1 MGACVNTRAGNGCMA
16 GSLSGSESSKI
27 VCCILCGVVSGLDQL
42 LDENRIADLT
52 LMYQL
57 FSRVKD
63 GLKELVSYFSSY
75 IKVAS
80 ARLSLSRL
88 PFVSPLG

>member
-1 MGACVNTRAGNGCMA
+1 M
-16 GSLSGSESSKI
+16 
-27 VCCILCGVVSGLDQL
+27 VSGLDQL

-80 ARLSLSRL
+80 AWLSLSCL
-88 PFVSPLG
+88 PFICLLYTSDAADER

>member
-1 MGACVNTRAGNGCMA
+1 MD
-16 GSLSGSESSKI
+16 
-27 VCCILCGVVSGLDQL
+27 VVSGLDQL

-63 GLKELVSYFSSY
+63 GLKELVSAFSSY
-75 IKVAS
+75 IKVGLAV
-80 ARLSLSRL
+80 L
-88 PFVSPLG
+88 